1 MSGKTLTTLRLL
13 PLQVNQGHLRHSNII
28 IDHEEQYMYDREY
41 AFEVFIIC
49 RACDVTYN
57 HGTSHGEMN

>member
-28 IDHEEQYMYDREY
+28 IDHEEQYRYDGEY
-41 AFEVFIIC
+41 AFEVCIIC
-49 RACDVTYN
+49 REHVMSPIVMG
-57 HGTSHGEMN
+57 HHVVK